1 MTNKYFPEEEI
12 TKDDLFFICYMIE
25 RVARKLKQ
33 KNAYIVESIGSEEL
47 NHLISVANVL
57 HAENPLAVEEEWIE
71 AYGMQPGAYD
81 VFDVDKE
88 LVEKIPTAIQ
98 MGKVYQRLILDTLQP
113 GEDYVQGICRVY
125 SNSICDVIDN
135 YNCSAYYEPSYVL
148 ARAYQDGGF

>member
-71 AYGMQPGAYD
+71 AYGMQPGDYD